1 MTAFA
6 QLTDVIQFFRPR
18 GAHVGL
24 IARNIIVRT
33 REINQDQRE
42 ATDTELRERVKQL
55 RAKVQTRVPTDSPD
69 ILIPGF
75 ALINEAARRA
85 AGIQY
90 YDVQLMAGLALAR
103 NSIAEMATGEGKTYV
118 GALAAFIHSLHG
130 RGVHFMTTNAY
141 LAERDYEIISPIF
154 RCLGVSIGLLRNES
168 NPQQKKEAYESD
180 VTYGPGYEYGFD
192 YLRDQAMLLQQ
203 PKTGLGESYR
213 NLRKGQAP
221 STVFT
226 VQRGQAFAIVDE
238 IDSVLIDEATTPL
251 ILAGNSTD
259 ANPHPKIYLM
269 SLKIAKSLS
278 GDKDYVFDP
287 ASRNLRLTE
296 QGAAKAYAEFDRVS
310 GMELRRPWPDYIEQG
325 LQAHRLMKRD
335 IDYVVDDGKVKIVD
349 ERTGRIFADRSWR
362 NGLHQMVEAKE
373 NVTITPEKD
382 PLAKISRQQYFRMY
396 DGLCGM
402 TGTATGC
409 EREFQRFYRLS
420 VSVIPTRKPNRRKVF
435 PTRYFDSADAKWNAI
450 ASEVER
456 MHATGQPVLVGTR
469 SIKASELIS
478 LRLDRKGI
486 SHQLLNGR
494 QDAEEA
500 AIVARAG
507 QVGVVTIATNMAGRG
522 TDIRLGSGAEDL
534 GGLHVIV
541 AEPHDSRRIDRQL
554 MGRAA
559 RQGDSG
565 SCQMFVS
572 VDDDLI
578 RLHAPWL
585 AQYIRKTASENGR
598 ATNDLDREI
607 AGVQLKVERSSYA
620 KRRGLFAHDSWFEN
634 VMEKLAKS
642 E

>member
-1 MTAFA
+1 
-6 QLTDVIQFFRPR
+6 
-18 GAHVGL
+18 
-24 IARNIIVRT
+24 
-33 REINQDQRE
+33 
-42 ATDTELRERVKQL
+42 
-55 RAKVQTRVPTDSPD
+55 
-69 ILIPGF
+69 
-75 ALINEAARRA
+75 
-85 AGIQY
+85 
-90 YDVQLMAGLALAR
+90 
-103 NSIAEMATGEGKTYV
+103 
-118 GALAAFIHSLHG
+118 
-130 RGVHFMTTNAY
+130 
-141 LAERDYEIISPIF
+141 
-154 RCLGVSIGLLRNES
+154 
-168 NPQQKKEAYESD
+168 
-180 VTYGPGYEYGFD
+180 
-192 YLRDQAMLLQQ
+192 
-203 PKTGLGESYR
+203 
-213 NLRKGQAP
+213 
-221 STVFT
+221 
-226 VQRGQAFAIVDE
+226 
-238 IDSVLIDEATTPL
+238 
-251 ILAGNSTD
+251 
-259 ANPHPKIYLM
+259 
-269 SLKIAKSLS
+269 
-278 GDKDYVFDP
+278 
-287 ASRNLRLTE
+287 
-296 QGAAKAYAEFDRVS
+296 
-310 GMELRRPWPDYIEQG
+310 
-325 LQAHRLMKRD
+325 
-335 IDYVVDDGKVKIVD
+335 
-349 ERTGRIFADRSWR
+349 
-362 NGLHQMVEAKE
+362 MVEAKE
-373 NVTITPEKD
+373 NVIITPEKD

-598 ATNDLDREI
+598 MTNDLDREI
-607 AGVQLKVERSSYA
+607 AGAQLNVERSSYA
-620 KRRGLFAHDSWFEN
+620 TRRRLFAHDSWIEN